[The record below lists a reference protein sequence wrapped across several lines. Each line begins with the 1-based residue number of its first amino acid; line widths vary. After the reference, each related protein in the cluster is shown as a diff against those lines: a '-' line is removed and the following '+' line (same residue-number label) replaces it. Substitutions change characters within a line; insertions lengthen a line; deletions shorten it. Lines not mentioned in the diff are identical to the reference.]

1 MPIVARL
8 NQYASL
14 QATEFDEVNATK
26 VNVSAAGTF
35 YALEFFEQIVG
46 VNTQTDYIMQPYN
59 VVEETFG
66 ETPGPK
72 YSRVLTANVY
82 KPYYLVEADFGIPSY
97 GPGDGTYMRRTYP
110 QEIVVYNEIDEIT
123 QF

>member
-8 NQYASL
+8 DQYASL
-14 QATEFDEVNATK
+14 NAIEFDEVNATK

-35 YALEFFEQIVG
+35 YALEFFEQVVG

-59 VVEETFG
+59 VIEETLA
-66 ETPGPK
+66 ETPGPT
-72 YSRVLTANVY
+72 YSRILTANVY
-82 KPYYLVEADFGIPSY
+82 KPYYLVEDDFAIPSY
-97 GPGDGTYMRRTYP
+97 GPGNGTYMRRTYS
-110 QEIVVYNEIDEIT
+110 QEIVVYNEIDEVT